1 MKGWLA
7 AAVLSSAAT
16 VAASLWLAAPP
27 EPGVPVVAAP
37 VPRSPALAAAPLPK
51 LSPVRPRPAPRLP
64 AAAVP
69 GETPRYSVAQAQMLM
84 QLMAESGDP
93 RQPAAGGLQPRTA
106 ASPAQLANPAAYVAF
121 ADQQSRAE
129 VLAWTSGVQ
138 QIAQIRTQ
146 IEQAEQS
153 GERSGAEID
162 EARGALEQLQMLQSK
177 LQREAPEL
185 LPGAAI
191 HASAKP

>member
-7 AAVLSSAAT
+7 AALLSSAAT

-27 EPGVPVVAAP
+27 AVLPVAIALSPVNPLPLPAAPQVKPATVQVAA
-37 VPRSPALAAAPLPK
+37 RSVALAAAT
-51 LSPVRPRPAPRLP
+51 PVET
-64 AAAVP
+64 AA
-69 GETPRYSVAQAQMLM
+69 YSVAEAQMLM

-106 ASPAQLANPAAYVAF
+106 ASPAQLANPAAYGAF
-121 ADQQSRAE
+121 VDQQSRAE
-129 VLAWTSGVQ
+129 VLAWTGGVQ
-138 QIAQIRTQ
+138 QIEQIRAQ

-185 LPGAAI
+185 LPAAVSTQ
-191 HASAKP
+191 AR